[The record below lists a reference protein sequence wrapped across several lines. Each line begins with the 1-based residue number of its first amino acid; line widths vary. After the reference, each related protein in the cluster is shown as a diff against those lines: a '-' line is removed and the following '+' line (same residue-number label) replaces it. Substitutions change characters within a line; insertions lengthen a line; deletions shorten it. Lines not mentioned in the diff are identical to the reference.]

1 MIWDEKHEC
10 MKKEER
16 ESLQLER
23 LKETV
28 ARVYKNVAPYRA
40 KMDEKGVKPGDIK
53 GLEDLAL
60 LPFTAKTDLRDT
72 YPFGLFAVPVSETVR
87 VHCSSGTT
95 GKPIVV
101 GYTAA
106 DIDIWAET
114 MARTI
119 AGAGGSA
126 GDIIQ
131 NAYGYGLF
139 TGGLGIHYGG
149 ERVGATVIPISG
161 GNTERQLMLLED
173 FGATMLASTP
183 SYSLYIAEV
192 AQDKGVDIVSFPLR
206 CGILGA
212 EAWSDTMRKEVEKRL
227 GIKAYD
233 IYGLTEVIG
242 PGVSFECEKQHG
254 MHICD
259 DHFIPE
265 IIDPETGEVLPAG
278 AKGELVFTT
287 ITKEAF
293 PVVRYRTRDI
303 TRLIGSPCECG
314 RTSVRMERVSGRT
327 DDMLIVRGVNVFP
340 SQIEDV
346 LMRFAGA
353 EPHYLIVVDKR
364 GAMDELEVQVEV
376 SEGTFSDEVKEL
388 EDLRA
393 RIAHE
398 VESVLGVRA
407 VIKLVESRSIERSI
421 GKAKRVVDKR
431 NL

>member
-1 MIWDEKHEC
+1 MIWDEKHER
-10 MKKEER
+10 MKKEEK
-16 ESLQLER
+16 ESLQSDR
-23 LKETV
+23 LKAMVE
-28 ARVYKNVAPYRA
+28 RVYKKVPPYRA

-53 GLEDLAL
+53 SLEDLRL
-60 LPFTAKTDLRDT
+60 LPFTLKTDLRDT

-119 AGAGGSA
+119 AGAGGTSN
-126 GDIIQ
+126 DIIQ

-161 GNTERQLMLLED
+161 GNTERQLMLMED
-173 FGATMLASTP
+173 FGSTLLASTP

-192 AQDKGVDIVSFPLR
+192 AQDKGVDIAGLPLR

-212 EAWSDTMRKEVEKRL
+212 EAWSDAMRKEIEKRL

-242 PGVSFECEKQHG
+242 PGVSFECEEQHG

-265 IIDPETGEVLPAG
+265 IIDPETGEVLPLG

-293 PVVRYRTRDI
+293 PVLRYRTRDI
-303 TRLIGSPCECG
+303 TRLIEEPCGCG

-327 DDMLIVRGVNVFP
+327 DDMLIIRGVNVFP

-407 VIKLVESRSIERSI
+407 AIKLVEPRSIERSI